1 MKKVFMT
8 LTVVAFATSITFAQ
22 APTAKPAMD
31 AAKAAPAK
39 VKEAAKPAVE
49 AAKAAPAKMKE
60 AAKPAMDAAQAA
72 PVKVKKAVK
81 PAMKMPA
88 HSAEVD
94 SAKMSSAK
102 MKKATKAAVMS
113 TSTTM
118 TFKCPK
124 GDALADSGGKC
135 PKCGTEMVAIGAS
148 AAPKKAA
155 KKAMKMEA
163 APVKKEEKK
172 G

>member
-22 APTAKPAMD
+22 APTTKPAVE
-31 AAKAAPAK
+31 AVKAAPAK
-39 VKEAAKPAVE
+39 VKEAAKPAV
-49 AAKAAPAKMKE
+49 
-60 AAKPAMDAAQAA
+60 DAAQAA
-72 PVKVKKAVK
+72 PAKVKKATK

-88 HSAEVD
+88 HSTTLD
-94 SAKMSSAK
+94 SAKMASVK
-102 MKKATKAAVMS
+102 VKKAAKVAAIS
-113 TSTTM
+113 TSTAM

-124 GDALADSGGKC
+124 GDAVADSGGKC
-135 PKCGTEMVAIGAS
+135 PKCGTEMVAIGAT

>member
-1 MKKVFMT
+1 MT
-8 LTVVAFATSITFAQ
+8 LTAVAFATSITFAQ
-22 APTAKPAMD
+22 TPAKPAVE

-49 AAKAAPAKMKE
+49 AVKAAPAKVKE
-60 AAKPAMDAAQAA
+60 AAKPAMDATQAA
-72 PVKVKKAVK
+72 PAKVKKAVK
-81 PAMKMPA
+81 PAMKMPT
-88 HSAEVD
+88 HSAEID
-94 SAKMSSAK
+94 SAKMTSVK
-102 MKKATKAAVMS
+102 MKKATKVAAIS
-113 TSTTM
+113 TSTAM

-135 PKCGTEMVAIGAS
+135 PKCGTEMVAIGAT
-148 AAPKKAA
+148 AAPKKAT

>member
-22 APTAKPAMD
+22 APTTKPAVE
-31 AAKAAPAK
+31 AVKAAPAK
-39 VKEAAKPAVE
+39 VKEAAKPAV
-49 AAKAAPAKMKE
+49 
-60 AAKPAMDAAQAA
+60 DAAQAA
-72 PVKVKKAVK
+72 PAKVKKAVK
-81 PAMKMPA
+81 PAMKMPT
-88 HSAEVD
+88 HSTELD
-94 SAKMSSAK
+94 SAKMASVK
-102 MKKATKAAVMS
+102 VKKAAKTTKVAAIS
-113 TSTTM
+113 TSTAM

-124 GDALADSGGKC
+124 GDAVADSGGKC
-135 PKCGTEMVAIGAS
+135 PKCGTEMVAIGAT